1 MWLPWWG
8 MKKWI
13 PPTLNFSK
21 SSDKDLLAK
30 WFFFHLSFFS
40 HPFIKFSIHPSIF
53 QFVHPCQPQQNNKT
67 TLYHITL
74 IMPRH
79 IHHTML
85 YPPHCT
91 MLHHTH
97 HSTTPRHYTTPHHTS
112 PTMLHQPHHA
122 THQTTPHHT
131 RSFWCARTRAQMQD
145 ICMPWKC
152 SRRPL
157 WRVRG
162 GGEEDGWNGG
172 GEERNGGLKRGM
184 GEMGYCWGDYN
195 GYWWKWVIV

>member
-1 MWLPWWG
+1 MD
-8 MKKWI
+8 
-13 PPTLNFSK
+13 TSHFE
-21 SSDKDLLAK
+21 LLK
-30 WFFFHLSFFS
+30 VLGQGSFGKVILF
-40 HPFIKFSIHPSIF
+40 PFILFQSSIYQIFYSSIYFSIRSSMSTTTR
-53 QFVHPCQPQQNNKT
+53 QQDHTLPYHTDHAMPHSPHHAIPT
-67 TLYHITL
+67 TLHHAT
-74 IMPRH
+74 PH
-79 IHHTML
+79 PPFHHTT
-85 YPPHCT
+85 P
-91 MLHHTH
+91 LHHT
-97 HSTTPRHYTTPHHTS
+97 TPTTPHFT
-112 PTMLHQPHHA
+112 HHA
-122 THQTTPHHT
+122 APTTHQTTPHHT

-172 GEERNGGLKRGM
+172 GEEEERNGGLKRGM